1 MFWGIRWF
9 TYVPYPKHFST
20 VACKYQISGIF
31 YFRCV
36 ESGELLFALHG
47 IKSDAMG
54 CDGFSK
60 KFILILLPVIF
71 PFILHLINFFITSS
85 IFPEQWKISIIRPII
100 TKANSNL
107 INDFH
112 PISLLCFLSKVMEL
126 LLKQQTV
133 EHFNKYDFLCPDQSG
148 F

>member
-54 CDGFSK
+54 CDEFSK
-60 KFILILLPVIF
+60 KNYINTFTSNFSI
-71 PFILHLINFFITSS
+71 HLT
-85 IFPEQWKISIIRPII
+85 
-100 TKANSNL
+100 L
-107 INDFH
+107 D
-112 PISLLCFLSKVMEL
+112 
-126 LLKQQTV
+126 
-133 EHFNKYDFLCPDQSG
+133 
-148 F
+148 